1 MDFIYHYRSPLGDMT
16 MASNGTALTGVWFD
30 HQQHYAST
38 VGKDATLRKL
48 PVFEMTEQWLNGYFR
63 GIVPDFT
70 PPLEIRGTTFRRDVW
85 SVIQEIPYGQT
96 TTYKEIASRIAAKH
110 GLRSMSAQAVGGAVG
125 HNPLA
130 IIIPCHRVVGSDG
143 SLTGYAGGT
152 TLKSKLLALEQSRTA
167 L

>member
-30 HQQHYAST
+30 HQKHYAST

-85 SVIQEIPYGQT
+85 SVIQEIPY
-96 TTYKEIASRIAAKH
+96 
-110 GLRSMSAQAVGGAVG
+110 
-125 HNPLA
+125 
-130 IIIPCHRVVGSDG
+130 
-143 SLTGYAGGT
+143 
-152 TLKSKLLALEQSRTA
+152 RTNHDI
-167 L
+167 